1 MPFIFQPRGESAPMA
16 REWGPC
22 RVEQWAEGMVIYVF
36 YAVPSQEVNVIP
48 TDPLELPSLAFF
60 FI

>member
-1 MPFIFQPRGESAPMA
+1 MG

-36 YAVPSQEVNVIP
+36 YAVPPQEVNVIP
-48 TDPLELPSLAFF
+48 TDPQELPSLAFF

>member
-1 MPFIFQPRGESAPMA
+1 MPFIFQPRGESVPMA
-16 REWGPC
+16 RKWGPR

-36 YAVPSQEVNVIP
+36 YAVPPQEVNVIP